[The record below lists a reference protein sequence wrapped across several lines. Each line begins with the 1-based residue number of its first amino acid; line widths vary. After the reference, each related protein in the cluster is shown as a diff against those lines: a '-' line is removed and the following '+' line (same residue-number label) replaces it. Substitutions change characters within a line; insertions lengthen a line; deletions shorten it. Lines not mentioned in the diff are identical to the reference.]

1 MLRAGPDQRRIGS
14 KASAALR
21 KACARLIALTLILG
35 ILLAL
40 TGCAAPDEPV
50 PLSRWTAQLPGKQ
63 GPTEVTLPAHLDAF
77 LPHGPAQYTLR
88 TTVDVPERMRGAPL
102 TLAIAHMPAV
112 ATLRVNGSQAVPVGA
127 SMLDSYRAT
136 GPLRW
141 RIPEDA
147 SKEGRLD
154 LELHV
159 SHRFMRSAWI
169 DSVPEL
175 TVHPLGGATLAAV
188 HTFNTV
194 SAIGALAAALF
205 VTFFYAVLFVSL
217 RDTRRASYGWFA
229 LGAICGLPYPAF
241 ILGLTQPLLGVYE
254 FPFMTVALILGSIA
268 AMGFSRAYVGAPS
281 PSRAWFGVFFA
292 AGVAALIARN
302 PFVSIVVMGPLV
314 VAVTLAS
321 TIAQLAFIVRLRRE
335 TPKPPTMIYLIAFAW
350 PATVLLGFPDMMAWL
365 GQGEP
370 TGGIRTACLGIMGI
384 SLYQAVAL
392 SREHLLSLKRAD
404 DLNVELGERVRLIQA
419 KHREVELL
427 NDELRRQIAAR
438 SRDLAEK
445 LSRMEEEELLAPL
458 QPLEKGTIVE
468 NRYRVIKE
476 LGSGGMGTVYEVE
489 RLTDQKHLALKALEG
504 GGDAQARA
512 RFAREAQ
519 IVANVNHPNVVSIV
533 DVDVAK
539 SGFIFLVMELVP
551 SGTTLHDVR
560 RRHRDIPWTLGVLA
574 QVAEGIDAIHE
585 AGIIHRDLKPGNIL
599 LSREGDGR
607 RPLVKI
613 TDFGI
618 SSLAPDGTRISAMD
632 RAAMVASSSSLP
644 DPQEA
649 LDPFAASSSGPPKS
663 LSGRPEGIPA
673 VRISELEA
681 GRKPE
686 RTPKPQPDS
695 GLVTSA
701 RPELLLDL
709 EYKPATATGLDV
721 SLDGVTVEVP
731 KQVVQGP
738 DGEPVATPPRTPAT
752 PSTPLT
758 ETGLIFGTPQY
769 MAQELTTGTK
779 NATRSSDV
787 FSLGIIAFE
796 VLTGKRPFPE
806 APVSAKLGG
815 RALPAT
821 VPFRVMCPTLPQ
833 EVAGLLD
840 RSMSHDPRVRPTA
853 RELAVALR
861 EAADKL
867 SP

>member
-1 MLRAGPDQRRIGS
+1 
-14 KASAALR
+14 
-21 KACARLIALTLILG
+21 
-35 ILLAL
+35 
-40 TGCAAPDEPV
+40 
-50 PLSRWTAQLPGKQ
+50 
-63 GPTEVTLPAHLDAF
+63 
-77 LPHGPAQYTLR
+77 
-88 TTVDVPERMRGAPL
+88 
-102 TLAIAHMPAV
+102 
-112 ATLRVNGSQAVPVGA
+112 
-127 SMLDSYRAT
+127 
-136 GPLRW
+136 LRW

-147 SKEGRLD
+147 SRQGKLV
-154 LELHV
+154 LELRV
-159 SHRFMRSAWI
+159 AHRFMRSAWI
-169 DSVPEL
+169 DSVPQL
-175 TVHPLGGATLAAV
+175 TVHPLGGAGLSAV
-188 HTFNTV
+188 HSFNTV

-217 RDTRRASYGWFA
+217 HDTRRASYGWFA
-229 LGAICGLPYPAF
+229 LGALCGLPYPAF
-241 ILGLTQPLLGVYE
+241 LLGLTQPLLGVYE

-268 AMGFSRAYVGAPS
+268 AMGFSRAYVGAAP
-281 PSRAWFGVFFA
+281 PSRAWFGVFI
-292 AGVAALIARN
+292 GAALASVIARN
-302 PFVSIVVMGPLV
+302 PFVSILVMGPLV
-314 VAVTLAS
+314 VLVTFAS
-321 TIAQLAFIVRLRRE
+321 SIAQMAFIVRLRRQNAR
-335 TPKPPTMIYLIAFAW
+335 PPAMIYLIAFAW
-350 PATVLLGFPDMMAWL
+350 PASVLLGLPDMLAWL
-365 GQGEP
+365 GNGEP
-370 TGGIRTACLGIMGI
+370 TAGVRTACLGIMGI

-392 SREHLLSLKRAD
+392 SREHLVALKLAD
-404 DLNVELGERVRLIQA
+404 ELNVELGERVKLFQA
-419 KHREVELL
+419 KHREVQLL

-445 LSRMEEEELLAPL
+445 LSRMEMEGEELDAPL
-458 QPLEKGTIVE
+458 QPLEKGTVVE

-489 RLTDQKHLALKALEG
+489 RVTDAKHLALKALAG

-607 RPLVKI
+607 KPLVKI

-644 DPQEA
+644 DPQEM
-649 LDPFAASSSGPPKS
+649 LDPFAASGGGREKS

-673 VRISELEA
+673 VKISDLEA
-681 GRKPE
+681 GRGRKE
-686 RTPKPQPDS
+686 APDS

-709 EYKPATATGLDV
+709 EYRPASV
-721 SLDGVTVEVP
+721 SEAAIEGETVPLP
-731 KQVVQGP
+731 KQVVQ
-738 DGEPVATPPRTPAT
+738 EPGGAGPRTPQAPPT

-779 NATRSSDV
+779 NATRASDV

-806 APVSAKLGG
+806 APVSAKLNG

-833 EVAGLLD
+833 EVATLLD
-840 RSMSHDPRVRPTA
+840 RSMSHDPRARPTA
-853 RELAVALR
+853 KELAVALR

>member
-1 MLRAGPDQRRIGS
+1 M
-14 KASAALR
+14 
-21 KACARLIALTLILG
+21 RLLVLTLTVGFGLV
-35 ILLAL
+35 LA
-40 TGCAAPDEPV
+40 GCGGRADEPL
-50 PLSRWTAQLPGKQ
+50 PLPRWTAQLPGKAE
-63 GPTEVTLPAHLDAF
+63 PADVTLPAHLDAF
-77 LPHGPAQYTLR
+77 LPHGPAEYTLR
-88 TTVDVPERMRGAPL
+88 TSVEVPARMRGVPL

-112 ATLRVNGSQAVPVGA
+112 ATLRVNGSRAVPVGA

-141 RIPEDA
+141 HIPEDA
-147 SKEGRLD
+147 SKQGK
-154 LELHV
+154 LELELQV

-175 TVHPLGGATLAAV
+175 TAHPLGGASLAAV
-188 HTFNTV
+188 HSFNTV

-268 AMGFSRAYVGAPS
+268 AMGFSRAYVGAPN
-281 PSRAWFGVFFA
+281 PSRAWFGVFLA
-292 AGVAALIARN
+292 AGVAALVARN
-302 PFVSIVVMGPLV
+302 PFVSILVMGPLV
-314 VAVTLAS
+314 VALTFAT
-321 TIAQLAFIVRLRRE
+321 TIAQLGFIVRLRRE

-350 PATVLLGFPDMMAWL
+350 PATVLLGLPDMMAWL

-445 LSRMEEEELLAPL
+445 LSRMDEEELLAPL
-458 QPLEKGTIVE
+458 QPLEKGTLVE

-489 RLTDQKHLALKALEG
+489 RVTDQKHLALKALAG

-649 LDPFAASSSGPPKS
+649 LDPFAPSSSPGSKRGEKS
-663 LSGRPEGIPA
+663 LSVRPEKIPA

-681 GRKPE
+681 GRLPD
-686 RTPKPQPDS
+686 RPQPDS
-695 GLVTSA
+695 GLITSA

-709 EYKPATATGLDV
+709 EYRPAAAEDTSIEGE
-721 SLDGVTVEVP
+721 TVKLPE
-731 KQVVQGP
+731 QMALAP
-738 DGEPVATPPRTPAT
+738 DGGPAAAPRTPAT
-752 PSTPLT
+752 PSSPLT

-806 APVSAKLGG
+806 APVSAKLNG

-833 EVAGLLD
+833 EVASLLD
-840 RSMSHDPRVRPTA
+840 RSMSHDPRARPSA
-853 RELAVALR
+853 REMAVALR
-861 EAADKL
+861 DAADRL